1 MELPFIEGRG
11 MQRSLYWRQRK
22 FAMGAKGPVKMV
34 GLGTMTLDR
43 QGSKHET
50 SKLQTSKDR
59 SLEGILIS
67 PGHGGLNS
75 ESGQGPP
82 MHTSFHVFPHELES
96 GLTSLSDS
104 VRILWDFTHPFNQ
117 SVAQ

>member
-1 MELPFIEGRG
+1 MGITLHRIKG
-11 MQRSLYWRQRK
+11 MQRSLCGDK
-22 FAMGAKGPVKMV
+22 GDCHGAKGPVKMV

-50 SKLQTSKDR
+50 LKAAKPQKDR

-67 PGHGGLNS
+67 PGHGGTVP

-82 MHTSFHVFPHELES
+82 MHTSFHVFPM
-96 GLTSLSDS
+96 SLSQGQHHCQT
-104 VRILWDFTHPFNQ
+104 L
-117 SVAQ
+117 